1 MSDGQITNG
10 QREAH
15 ALDSINA
22 HAQSSSRPP
31 GAIRNR
37 SRITDP
43 EGARFPTVAIQI
55 ERVPKIHG
63 PIDDRAGWIAHI
75 DKQVGARV
83 HPIDPRDRPLQ
94 FHLAVAVIGRRKWG
108 LRGGRGHNQKHGEGR
123 PEEVIH
129 FNLA

>member
-15 ALDSINA
+15 ALDGINA

-43 EGARFPTVAIQI
+43 EALSA
-55 ERVPKIHG
+55 
-63 PIDDRAGWIAHI
+63 
-75 DKQVGARV
+75 ARV
-83 HPIDPRDRPLQ
+83 SWK
-94 FHLAVAVIGRRKWG
+94 GR
-108 LRGGRGHNQKHGEGR
+108 
-123 PEEVIH
+123 
-129 FNLA
+129 